1 MSNEISIGIPN
12 KTFNNNNLDFSSFA
26 LSNDKSIN
34 SINVSRDIICRICL
48 DHFKENSN
56 LIAPCHCTG
65 TMKYVHN
72 TCLKTW
78 IEENNKNIS
87 FAECEIC
94 KFKYKVKIKKKATV
108 DKSKCK
114 SFVCRYI
121 SYSAF
126 IFALVAGFIVCI
138 HKFLIEYEYLFIS

>member
-78 IEENNKNIS
+78 IEENNKNIA

-114 SFVCRYI
+114 SFVCLYI
-121 SYSAF
+121 S
-126 IFALVAGFIVCI
+126 
-138 HKFLIEYEYLFIS
+138 FISSIDASGTKV